1 MRKDSGFTLIELMV
15 VIGII
20 AVLAALTLPNLINW
34 LPKYRVGSA
43 ARNVLSAVEF
53 ARSRAIRENN
63 AFQVNFDFAN
73 NSLTVDR
80 VEPGP
85 VLTTIRQMQTPSDV
99 DLIDA
104 GLGASLEF
112 DSRGFANQSGLVTVR
127 NTLDATLS
135 RNINVTLGGNARIQ

>member
-1 MRKDSGFTLIELMV
+1 
-15 VIGII
+15 
-20 AVLAALTLPNLINW
+20 
-34 LPKYRVGSA
+34 
-43 ARNVLSAVEF
+43 
-53 ARSRAIRENN
+53 
-63 AFQVNFDFAN
+63 
-73 NSLTVDR
+73 
-80 VEPGP
+80 

-112 DSRGFANQSGLVTVR
+112 DSRGFANQSGPVTVR